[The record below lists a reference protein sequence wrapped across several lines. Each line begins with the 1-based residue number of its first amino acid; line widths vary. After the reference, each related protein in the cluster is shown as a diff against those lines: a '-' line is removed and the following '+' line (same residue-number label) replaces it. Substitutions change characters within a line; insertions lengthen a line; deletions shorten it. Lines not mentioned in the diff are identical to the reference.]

1 MGRMADF
8 GSRDLSRKIRA
19 SKQSQNGSFSQS
31 SGPHSHTPVSS
42 VPISLA
48 STVSGQEGQ
57 VMYGYMPNPGH
68 QSIKLPPGFDQARHE
83 RLYTESLP
91 SEDKSLEIATREAEI
106 EWAAIC
112 QAFDIW
118 FDAIGP
124 DFAPLEP
131 EHMTPTATPFGPA
144 LYYRSYA
151 IACVLSLYHCGRI
164 ICERIRPSMPP
175 AAQSA
180 CGMAAPRTAEF
191 ANTIGRICAGIQ
203 PIDNTV
209 SINPHHG
216 AALMDSCMSLF
227 HAGIQYR
234 NPAQRG
240 WTITKLRDIAR
251 LTGWQT
257 SALIASG
264 CEQAWLKM
272 YALGRGPKYERT
284 MNVMAHD
291 DRVAG
296 RGRDPVSLSQPPKD
310 NNDRRFIFRNPGT
323 RVYWALGIL
332 GVDEDMNNMHLE

>member
-1 MGRMADF
+1 M
-8 GSRDLSRKIRA
+8 
-19 SKQSQNGSFSQS
+19 
-31 SGPHSHTPVSS
+31 T
-42 VPISLA
+42 
-48 STVSGQEGQ
+48 GQEGPS
-57 VMYGYMPNPGH
+57 MYGYMPNPGL
-68 QSIKLPPGFDQARHE
+68 QGIRLPPGFDRARHE
-83 RLYTESLP
+83 GLYTEPLS
-91 SEDKSLEIATREAEI
+91 SEEKSLENATREAEA
-106 EWAAIC
+106 EWIAVRHAYDVWF
-112 QAFDIW
+112 QAV
-118 FDAIGP
+118 GP

-144 LYYRSYA
+144 LYYRSYS

-164 ICERIRPSMPP
+164 ICERIHPSMPP
-175 AAQSA
+175 AAMSA
-180 CGMAAPRTAEF
+180 CGMAAPRTAGY

-203 PIDNTV
+203 PLDSTV

-234 NPAQRG
+234 DPAQRG
-240 WTITKLRDIAR
+240 WTITKLRDVAR

-264 CEQAWLKM
+264 CEQAWMKT
-272 YALGRGPKYERT
+272 YAVGRGPKYERT
-284 MNVMAHD
+284 MNAMAKD

-296 RGRDPVSLSQPPKD
+296 RGRDPISLSQPPKD

-332 GVDEDMNNMHLE
+332 GADEDMKNMHLE